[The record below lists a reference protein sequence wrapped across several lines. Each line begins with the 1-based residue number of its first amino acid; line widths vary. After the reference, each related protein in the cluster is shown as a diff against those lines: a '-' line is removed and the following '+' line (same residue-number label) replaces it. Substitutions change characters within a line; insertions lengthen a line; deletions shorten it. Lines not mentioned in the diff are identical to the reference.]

1 MCVLQAYLYPLFE
14 IKRLYV
20 VSFSHKTRVAN
31 WEPTARS
38 GPLWLPSPHPPPTHP
53 PPSDL
58 LLLRPLVQLWRS
70 SAAAVVEEDA
80 RLQPLLCRRKAMM
93 MSSWQY
99 SKTTAGRVEKSGL
112 REQYSDTEVTKRE
125 STSHLTHTRFEIP
138 PETVTS
144 KSFTVTHTH

>member
-14 IKRLYV
+14 VKRLYV

-53 PPSDL
+53 PSDL

-80 RLQPLLCRRKAMM
+80 KLRPLLCRRKAMM